1 MQRRLSCPSA
11 QRKPRW
17 LSVMVRAHVLTI
29 SRINRGQAI
38 QMDRKKEM
46 LIKAEGTIYLPIFR
60 KALLFYSTVLQMTMG
75 KRFGQF
81 LHHLIS
87 ISFLSF
93 FFCLFTFTQ
102 RIRSSVRIRCL
113 YFVTLVLAYTRY
125 NTNNVLLGS
134 IQMEY
139 VATLFNQETTYHKYT
154 EIQIIDDGCGS
165 LCLLDLAPPTFLWAL
180 GSHMPNRRL
189 KCSVKW
195 SIHVHCSFF
204 CLKFYCLRWHH
215 CFSLFQSL

>member
-125 NTNNVLLGS
+125 NSNNVLLGS

-139 VATLFNQETTYHKYT
+139 VATLFNQETTYH
-154 EIQIIDDGCGS
+154 
-165 LCLLDLAPPTFLWAL
+165 
-180 GSHMPNRRL
+180 
-189 KCSVKW
+189 
-195 SIHVHCSFF
+195 
-204 CLKFYCLRWHH
+204 
-215 CFSLFQSL
+215 

>member
-93 FFCLFTFTQ
+93 F
-102 RIRSSVRIRCL
+102 SVYL
-113 YFVTLVLAYTRY
+113 HLHSGLDP
-125 NTNNVLLGS
+125 LLGS
-134 IQMEY
+134 GACTLLRWSLLTHAIIQTMSCW
-139 VATLFNQETTYHKYT
+139 VAYRWSTWL
-154 EIQIIDDGCGS
+154 
-165 LCLLDLAPPTFLWAL
+165 LCLIRKILIINTLRYKLWMMGVEAFVCWTLRRLRFSGHWAL
-180 GSHMPNRRL
+180 ICRIDGS
-189 KCSVKW
+189 SAV
-195 SIHVHCSFF
+195 
-204 CLKFYCLRWHH
+204 
-215 CFSLFQSL
+215 